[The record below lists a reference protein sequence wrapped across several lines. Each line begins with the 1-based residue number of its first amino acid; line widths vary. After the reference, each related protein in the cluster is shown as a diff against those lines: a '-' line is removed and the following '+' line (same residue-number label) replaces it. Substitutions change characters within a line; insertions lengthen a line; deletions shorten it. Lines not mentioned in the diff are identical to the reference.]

1 MPATNKTTNFNLPQF
16 IATDIP
22 TWLDDVNDAMLKIDT
37 ALQNIKTTGSTNKSD
52 ISKIE
57 TNLQTINSSIA
68 SANGNITTLQSSV
81 NSLNS
86 QVTKL
91 NNQFNLTKYE
101 LTPQIYAFRNN
112 QYVNVTSEYSD
123 AFPYATDKI
132 PLYCNEDFSLFKIIG
147 QWCFKSQNLVQN
159 DNKIYLGISLPE
171 GFIKNNEDEEH
182 FYKSAIIY
190 QRSHGVQTPYF
201 APMTICPSQN
211 LLLIEIPNIVSE
223 YSGDCYAFGNQAL
236 FINQNL
242 YVEHTNI

>member
-22 TWLDDVNDAMLKIDT
+22 TWLDDINDAMLKIDT
-37 ALQNIKTTGSTNKSD
+37 ALQNIKTTGSTNESD
-52 ISKIE
+52 ISEIE

-101 LTPQIYAFRNN
+101 LTPQIYAYRNN
-112 QYVNVTSEYSD
+112 QYVNVTSEYPD
-123 AFPYATDKI
+123 AFPLATKKI

-147 QWCFKSQNLVQN
+147 QWVFRPQNLVKN
-159 DNKIYLGISLPE
+159 DTAIYLGISLPE
-171 GFIKNNEDEEH
+171 GFIKNSEDENH
-182 FYKSAIIY
+182 YYSNAIIY
-190 QRSHGVQTPYF
+190 QRSYGVQTPYF
-201 APMTICPSQN
+201 APMSICPSQN
-211 LLLIEIPNIVSE
+211 LLLIDFLITASQ
-223 YSGDCYAFGNQAL
+223 YDGDCYAFGNQAL

-242 YVEHTNI
+242 YVEPTNI